1 MAYGRLDIFLQ
12 DGTLKSVPLS
22 APVTTVGS
30 SPQCLIVLDSRTIAA
45 EHLRLVYEH
54 GQASVIDSG
63 SKHGTF
69 IEGERL
75 KPGVPHPV
83 NGGDEI
89 IAGDLRLLFYII
101 DSADESPTRPIVVP
115 EETTQRFEALSS
127 SFSIDVLS
135 PEQGVA
141 PGAHIPAQIIIRNLS
156 TTSERYTVEVAGI
169 PRDWIRVERSE
180 VEVAPGKTEDILVNF
195 KPARRPESTPG
206 RYRVHFTVRRK
217 AAPEDVLKG
226 ETVLEVLP
234 FSGFGIALEDNRLQA
249 GERFKLYLHN
259 QGSSTLN
266 LSITPRD
273 IKQKL
278 RFNLQ
283 SPGISL
289 SPGQRSV
296 VQGTVIGRGA
306 LLGSEA
312 TYPFD
317 LLVRSRDASG
327 FLTVV
332 RAYATVKPT
341 LPSWA
346 PAVAI
351 AGIGGLV
358 LLALVLAVL
367 IFSRTSAAP
376 PVIESFTV
384 SSSQIVRGDDLIVNW
399 EVDRADSVTV
409 LTNGVPRQT
418 LDASA
423 TSSLFSTDDIPT
435 GPVEITLRVTNG
447 AGTTEAVQTV
457 EIISVLRVE
466 SFSIQP
472 QQLIRNVLQP
482 VTINWLVSGA
492 ANTRLDIPASVQ
504 FSPPLAPAY
513 GASNT
518 LNVAALV
525 TDNFTMVLTAQDA
538 AGDRITQS
546 LAVTV
551 TEPRCSVTTS
561 NAAVYAVPDGSS
573 QVIGTLRAGVPS
585 VVTARDNGTVWIKV
599 TLENG
604 REGWVARNLLTCE
617 STFGPEQLRVENVPL
632 PTLPPALPPTA
643 SLPQTTPLPTL
654 PPLVTPT
661 LTPTGR
667 LGG

>member
-12 DGTLKSVPLS
+12 DGTLRSVPLF

-30 SPQCLIVLDSRTIAA
+30 SPQCLIVLDSKTISA
-45 EHLRLVYEH
+45 EHLRLLYQD
-54 GQASVIDSG
+54 GQASVTDSD
-63 SKHGTF
+63 SKNGTF

-89 IAGDLRLLFYII
+89 IAGELRLLFYML
-101 DSADESPTRPIVVP
+101 DSADESPTRPMVVP
-115 EETTQRFEALSS
+115 EETTQRFEVISS
-127 SFSIDVLS
+127 SFSVDVLS

-156 TTSERYTVEVAGI
+156 NTSERYTLEVTGV
-169 PRDWIRVERSE
+169 PRDWIRLERNE
-180 VEVAPGKTEDILVNF
+180 VEIAPGKSEDILVNF

-206 RYRVHFTVRRK
+206 RYRISFAVRRK
-217 AAPEDVLKG
+217 TAPDDVLKG

-266 LSITPRD
+266 LTITPRD
-273 IKQKL
+273 LKQKL

-283 SPGISL
+283 APGISL

-296 VQGTVIGRGA
+296 VQGAVIGRGA
-306 LLGSEA
+306 LLGSAA

-332 RAYATVKPT
+332 RAYVTVKPT
-341 LPSWA
+341 LPTWA
-346 PAVAI
+346 PAAAI
-351 AGIGGLV
+351 AGIGGLL
-358 LLALVLAVL
+358 LLALIVALL
-367 IFSRTSAAP
+367 IFSRTTTP

-384 SSSQIVRGDDLIVNW
+384 SNNQIARGEDLIINW
-399 EVDRADSVTV
+399 QVQSAESVTV
-409 LTNGVPRQT
+409 LTNGVTRQT
-418 LDASA
+418 FDSTASSA
-423 TSSLFSTDDIPT
+423 LFSTDDIPS
-435 GPVEITLRVTNG
+435 GPVEITLRASNST
-447 AGTTEAVQTV
+447 GTTEAVQTV
-457 EIISVLRVE
+457 EIISVLQVE

-482 VTINWLVSGA
+482 VTINWAVSGA

-504 FSPPLAPAY
+504 FSPPLAAAY

-525 TDNFTMVLTAQDA
+525 TNNFTMVLTAQDA

-546 LAVTV
+546 LPVSV
-551 TEPRCSVTTS
+551 IEPRCSATS
-561 NAAVYAVPDGSS
+561 NNAAVYALPDGSS

-585 VVTARDNGTVWIKV
+585 VVTARDNGTIWIKV
-599 TLENG
+599 TLENE
-604 REGWVARNLLTCE
+604 RQGWVARNLLTCE
-617 STFGPEQLRVENVPL
+617 QTFNPEQLRVENVAL
-632 PTLPPALPPTA
+632 PTLPPVLPPTVA
-643 SLPQTTPLPTL
+643 LPQTTPLPTL
-654 PPLVTPT
+654 PAVVTPT
-661 LTPTGR
+661 ATPTGR